1 MGIEK
6 IDAAIDAFAS
16 AIKYRMHEKHEAGY
30 TGWDGEYPITELI
43 NELIDD
49 AMDIKENIPIKK
61 LKATCTNISLNR
73 ATDIGA
79 RAMML
84 WYRHIKGGK

>member
-1 MGIEK
+1 MEIEK

-16 AIKYRMHEKHEAGY
+16 AIKERMHEKHEAGY
-30 TGWDGEYPITELI
+30 TGWDGEYPIAKLLD
-43 NELIDD
+43 ELIDD
-49 AMDIKENIPIKK
+49 AMDIKANIPIKNF
-61 LKATCTNISLNR
+61 KATCTIVLLKR

-84 WYRHIKGGK
+84 WYRHMEGDK